1 MYKSFAKLTLATSLS
16 LAVALPS
23 LALAAPKTEEERI
36 GYSLGIM
43 VGRQL
48 QQDISDLDTDS
59 FGEALKDLY
68 EGNTPSLDDE
78 EIAKVLDQ
86 LQQKL
91 AAQAQAE
98 ATAAAEAN
106 QAKGEK
112 FLADNAKKKGVK
124 VTDSGL
130 QYKVVKQGKGDKP
143 AATSSVKVH
152 YEGKLIDDTV
162 FDSSYQRGE
171 PVTFKVNQVI
181 SGWQEALQLMPE
193 GSEWEVYIPASLAYG
208 PAGAGGSIGPNETL
222 VFKVELLEIVKTE
235 K

>member
-1 MYKSFAKLTLATSLS
+1 MYKTFAKLTLATSIS
-16 LAVALPS
+16 LAIALPS
-23 LALAAPKTEEERI
+23 IAIAAPKTDEERI

-48 QQDISDLDTDS
+48 QQDISNLDTDS
-59 FGEALKDLY
+59 FSAALKDLY
-68 EGNTPSLDDE
+68 EGKTPSINDEDMGKILDN
-78 EIAKVLDQ
+78 

-91 AAQAQAE
+91 ATEAQEKE
-98 ATAAAEAN
+98 AAAAEEN
-106 QAKGEK
+106 LAKGQK

-130 QYKVVKQGKGDKP
+130 QYKIIKQGKGAKP

-152 YEGKLIDDTV
+152 YEGKLIDGTV

-171 PVTFKVNQVI
+171 PVNFKVNQVI
-181 SGWQEALQLMPE
+181 AGWQEALQLMPE
-193 GSEWEVYIPASLAYG
+193 GSEWEVYIPSDLAYG
-208 PAGAGGSIGPNETL
+208 PAGAGGSIGPNEAL
-222 VFKVELLEIVKTE
+222 VFKVELQAIE

>member
-1 MYKSFAKLTLATSLS
+1 MYKTFAKLTLATSIS
-16 LAVALPS
+16 LAIALPS
-23 LALAAPKTEEERI
+23 IAIAAPKTDEERI

-48 QQDISDLDTDS
+48 QQDISNLDTDS
-59 FGEALKDLY
+59 FSAALKDLY
-68 EGNTPSLDDE
+68 EGKTPSINDEDMGKILDN
-78 EIAKVLDQ
+78 

-91 AAQAQAE
+91 ATEAQEKE
-98 ATAAAEAN
+98 AAAAEEN
-106 QAKGEK
+106 LAKGEK

-130 QYKVVKQGKGDKP
+130 QYKIIKQGKGAKP

-152 YEGKLIDDTV
+152 YEGKLIDGTV

-171 PVTFKVNQVI
+171 PVNFKVNQVI
-181 SGWQEALQLMPE
+181 SGWQEALQLMPI
-193 GSEWEVYIPASLAYG
+193 GSEWEVYIPSDLAYG
-208 PAGAGGSIGPNETL
+208 PAGAGGSIGPNEAL
-222 VFKVELLEIVKTE
+222 VFKVELQAIE

>member
-1 MYKSFAKLTLATSLS
+1 MYKTFAKLTLATSIS
-16 LAVALPS
+16 LAIALPS
-23 LALAAPKTEEERI
+23 IAIAAPKTDEERI

-48 QQDISDLDTDS
+48 QQDISNLDTDS
-59 FGEALKDLY
+59 FSAALKDLY
-68 EGNTPSLDDE
+68 EGKTPSINDEDMGKILDN
-78 EIAKVLDQ
+78 

-91 AAQAQAE
+91 ATEAQEKE
-98 ATAAAEAN
+98 AAAAEEN
-106 QAKGEK
+106 LAKGQK

-130 QYKVVKQGKGDKP
+130 QYKIIKQGKGAKP

-152 YEGKLIDDTV
+152 YEGKLIDGTV

-171 PVTFKVNQVI
+171 PVNFKVNQVI
-181 SGWQEALQLMPE
+181 SGWQEALQLMPI
-193 GSEWEVYIPASLAYG
+193 GSEWEVYIPSDLAYG
-208 PAGAGGSIGPNETL
+208 LAGAGGSIGPNEAL
-222 VFKVELLEIVKTE
+222 VFKVELQAIE

>member
-1 MYKSFAKLTLATSLS
+1 MYKTFAKLTLATSLS

-23 LALAAPKTEEERI
+23 LAVAAPKTEEERI

-48 QQDISDLDTDS
+48 QQDISNLNTDS
-59 FGEALKDLY
+59 FSAALKDLY
-68 EGNTPSLDDE
+68 TGKTPSLSDE
-78 EIAKVLDQ
+78 EIGKILDQ
-86 LQQKL
+86 LQQQL
-91 AAQAQAE
+91 ATEAQQKQDAVADE
-98 ATAAAEAN
+98 N
-106 QAKGEK
+106 LAKGQK
-112 FLADNAKKKGVK
+112 FLAANAKKKGVK

-130 QYKVVKQGKGDKP
+130 QYKVIKQGKGAKP

-152 YEGKLIDDTV
+152 YEGKLINDTI

-181 SGWQEALQLMPE
+181 TGWQEALQLMPE

-208 PAGAGGSIGPNETL
+208 PAGAGGSIGPNEAL
-222 VFKVELLEIVKTE
+222 VFKVELQEIE

>member
-59 FGEALKDLY
+59 FGEALEDLY
-68 EGNTPSLDDE
+68 EGNTPSLNDE
-78 EIAKVLDQ
+78 EIAQTLDK

-91 AAQAQAE
+91 AAEAQEQA
-98 ATAAAEAN
+98 TVAAAEN

-112 FLADNAKKKGVK
+112 FLAANAKKSGVK

-130 QYKVVKQGKGDKP
+130 QYKVIKKGKGDKP

-171 PVTFKVNQVI
+171 PVSFKVNQVI
-181 SGWQEALQLMPE
+181 AGWQEALQLMPE
-193 GSEWEVYIPASLAYG
+193 GSEWEVYIPANLAYG
-208 PAGAGGSIGPNETL
+208 PAGAGGSIGPNEAL
-222 VFKVELLEIVKTE
+222 VFKVELLEIE

>member
-1 MYKSFAKLTLATSLS
+1 MYKTFAKLTLATSLS

-23 LALAAPKTEEERI
+23 LAVAAPKTEEERI

-48 QQDISDLDTDS
+48 QQDISNLNTDS
-59 FGEALKDLY
+59 FSAALKDLY
-68 EGNTPSLDDE
+68 TGKTPSLSDE
-78 EIAKVLDQ
+78 EIGKILDQ
-86 LQQKL
+86 LQQQL
-91 AAQAQAE
+91 ATEAQQKQDAVADK
-98 ATAAAEAN
+98 N
-106 QAKGEK
+106 LAKGQK
-112 FLADNAKKKGVK
+112 FLAANAKKKGVK

-130 QYKVVKQGKGDKP
+130 QYKVIKQGKGAKP

-152 YEGKLIDDTV
+152 YEGKLINDTI

-181 SGWQEALQLMPE
+181 TGWQEALQLMPE

-208 PAGAGGSIGPNETL
+208 PAGAGGSIGPNEAL
-222 VFKVELLEIVKTE
+222 VFKVELQEIE

>member
-1 MYKSFAKLTLATSLS
+1 MFKTFTKLTLATSLS

-23 LALAAPKTEEERI
+23 LAVAAPKTEEERI

-48 QQDISDLDTDS
+48 QQDISNLNVDS
-59 FGEALKDLY
+59 FSAAFKDLY
-68 EGNTPSLDDE
+68 EGNTPSMNEE
-78 EIAKVLDQ
+78 EIAETLDK
-86 LQQKL
+86 LQQSL
-91 AAQAQAE
+91 AMEAQQKE
-98 ATAAAEAN
+98 AAAAEEN
-106 QAKGEK
+106 LAKGRK
-112 FLADNAKKKGVK
+112 FLAANAKKKGVK

-130 QYKVVKQGKGDKP
+130 QYKIIKQGKGAKP

-181 SGWQEALQLMPE
+181 AGWQEALQLMPT
-193 GSEWEVYIPASLAYG
+193 GSEWEVYIPADLAYG
-208 PAGAGGSIGPNETL
+208 PAGAGGAIGPNEAL
-222 VFKVELLEIVKTE
+222 VFKVELQEIE
-235 K
+235 D

>member
-1 MYKSFAKLTLATSLS
+1 MYKTFAKLTLATSIS
-16 LAVALPS
+16 LATALPS
-23 LALAAPKTEEERI
+23 LAIAAPKTDEERI

-48 QQDISDLDTDS
+48 QQDISNLDTDS
-59 FGEALKDLY
+59 FSAALKDLY
-68 EGNTPSLDDE
+68 EGKTPSINDEDMGKILDN
-78 EIAKVLDQ
+78 

-91 AAQAQAE
+91 ATEAQEKE
-98 ATAAAEAN
+98 AAAAEEN
-106 QAKGEK
+106 LAKGQK

-130 QYKVVKQGKGDKP
+130 QYKIIKQGKGAKP

-152 YEGKLIDDTV
+152 YEGKLIDGTV

-171 PVTFKVNQVI
+171 PVNFKVNQVI
-181 SGWQEALQLMPE
+181 SGWQEALQLMPI
-193 GSEWEVYIPASLAYG
+193 GSEWEVYIPSDLAYG
-208 PAGAGGSIGPNETL
+208 PAGAGGSIGPNEAL
-222 VFKVELLEIVKTE
+222 VFKVELQAIE

>member
-23 LALAAPKTEEERI
+23 LAIAAPKTDEERI

-59 FGEALKDLY
+59 FGEALEDLY
-68 EGNTPSLDDE
+68 EGNTPSLNDE
-78 EIAKVLDQ
+78 EIAQTLDK

-91 AAQAQAE
+91 AAEAQEQA
-98 ATAAAEAN
+98 TVAAAEN

-112 FLADNAKKKGVK
+112 FLAANAKKSGVK

-130 QYKVVKQGKGDKP
+130 QYKVIKKGKGDKP

-181 SGWQEALQLMPE
+181 SGWQEALQLMPV
-193 GSEWEVYIPASLAYG
+193 GSEWMVYIPADLAYG
-208 PAGAGGSIGPNETL
+208 PAGAGGSIGPNEAL
-222 VFKVELLEIVKTE
+222 VFKVELLEIE

>member
-23 LALAAPKTEEERI
+23 LALAAPKTEEDRI

-59 FGEALKDLY
+59 FGEALEDLY
-68 EGNTPSLDDE
+68 KGNTPSLKDE
-78 EIAKVLDQ
+78 EIAQTLDK

-91 AAQAQAE
+91 AAEAQEQA
-98 ATAAAEAN
+98 TVAAAEN

-112 FLADNAKKKGVK
+112 FLAANAKKSGVK

-130 QYKVVKQGKGDKP
+130 QYKVIKKGKGDKP

-171 PVTFKVNQVI
+171 PVSFKVNQVI
-181 SGWQEALQLMPE
+181 AGWQEALQLMPE
-193 GSEWEVYIPASLAYG
+193 GSEWEVYIPANLAYG
-208 PAGAGGSIGPNETL
+208 PAGAGGSIGPNEAL
-222 VFKVELLEIVKTE
+222 VFKVELLEIE

>member
-1 MYKSFAKLTLATSLS
+1 MYKTFAKLTLATSLS

-23 LALAAPKTEEERI
+23 LAVAAPKTDEERI

-43 VGRQL
+43 IGRQL
-48 QQDISDLDTDS
+48 QQDISSLDTDS
-59 FGEALKDLY
+59 FGEALEDLY
-68 EGNTPSLDDE
+68 EGKTPSLTDE
-78 EIAKVLDQ
+78 EIGVILDN

-91 AAQAQAE
+91 AAEAQQKE
-98 ATAAAEAN
+98 AAAAEEN
-106 QAKGEK
+106 LAKGQK
-112 FLADNAKKKGVK
+112 FLAANAKKKGVK

-130 QYKVVKQGKGDKP
+130 QYKIIKQGKGAKP

-152 YEGKLIDDTV
+152 YEGKLIDGTI

-171 PVTFKVNQVI
+171 PVNFKVNQVI
-181 SGWQEALQLMPE
+181 AGWQEALQLMPI

-208 PAGAGGSIGPNETL
+208 PAGAGGSIGPNEAL
-222 VFKVELLEIVKTE
+222 VFKVELQEIE

>member
-1 MYKSFAKLTLATSLS
+1 MYKTFAKLTLATSIS
-16 LAVALPS
+16 LAIALPS
-23 LALAAPKTEEERI
+23 IAIAAPKTDEERI

-48 QQDISDLDTDS
+48 QQDISNLDTDS
-59 FGEALKDLY
+59 FSAALKDLY
-68 EGNTPSLDDE
+68 EGKTPSINDEDMGKILDN
-78 EIAKVLDQ
+78 

-91 AAQAQAE
+91 ATEAQEKE
-98 ATAAAEAN
+98 AAAAEEN
-106 QAKGEK
+106 LAKGQK

-130 QYKVVKQGKGDKP
+130 QYKIIKQGKGAKP

-152 YEGKLIDDTV
+152 YEGKLIDGTV

-171 PVTFKVNQVI
+171 PVNFKVNQVI
-181 SGWQEALQLMPE
+181 SGWQEALQLMPI
-193 GSEWEVYIPASLAYG
+193 GSEWEVYIPSDLAYG
-208 PAGAGGSIGPNETL
+208 PAGAGGSIGPNEAL
-222 VFKVELLEIVKTE
+222 VFKVELQAIE

>member
-1 MYKSFAKLTLATSLS
+1 MYKTFAKLTLATSIS
-16 LAVALPS
+16 LALALPS
-23 LALAAPKTEEERI
+23 LAVAAPKTEEERI

-48 QQDISDLDTDS
+48 QQDISELDVDS
-59 FGEALKDLY
+59 FSAALKDLY
-68 EGNTPSLDDE
+68 KGNTPSLNDE
-78 EIAKVLDQ
+78 EIGEILDQ
-86 LQQKL
+86 LQQKM
-91 AAQAQAE
+91 
-98 ATAAAEAN
+98 AAEAQQKEAAAGEEN
-106 QAKGEK
+106 LAKGQK
-112 FLADNAKKKGVK
+112 FLAENAKKKGVK

-130 QYKVVKQGKGDKP
+130 QYKIVKQGKGKKP
-143 AATSSVKVH
+143 TATASVKVH

-162 FDSSYQRGE
+162 FDSSYARGE

-181 SGWQEALQLMPE
+181 AGWQEALQLMPE
-193 GSEWEVYIPASLAYG
+193 GSEWEVYIPANLAYG

>member
-68 EGNTPSLDDE
+68 AGNTPSLSDK
-78 EIAKVLDQ
+78 EIAQILDQ

-91 AAQAQAE
+91 AAEAQEQAAV
-98 ATAAAEAN
+98 AAEEN
-106 QAKGEK
+106 LAKGEK
-112 FLADNAKKKGVK
+112 FLAANAKKKGVK

-130 QYKVVKQGKGDKP
+130 QYKVVKKGKGNKP
-143 AATSSVKVH
+143 AASSSVKVH

-171 PVTFKVNQVI
+171 PVSFKVNQVI

-193 GSEWEVYIPASLAYG
+193 GSEWEVYIPANLAYG
-208 PAGAGGSIGPNETL
+208 PAGAGGSIGPNEAL
-222 VFKVELLEIVKTE
+222 VFKVELLEIE
-235 K
+235 E